1 MKASLIK
8 RGRLYHAQI
17 QLPGWTTQKRVS
29 LHTTDKRIAGI
40 RLEET
45 VSEFE
50 LIDAGKLAPR
60 AVRKAAEQAL
70 LSLREAFLL
79 DIEATVSTATLRRYG
94 QALRVVCQATGW
106 KKLPDVTEAAMRQWQ
121 RESELRAATRNDYL
135 AVWYRF
141 FRWLKRARLV
151 VENICEFIDRV
162 DEHKEERDYRRA
174 LTAEEMQRLIEAAPP
189 VRALVYRVISET
201 GLRRC
206 ELKTSRVGDY
216 HLRVASYSRPGGGA
230 EPALADRPRSAD
242 AGVSITRETS
252 AVRVRASMTKGRQA
266 KLIPLNEVTAAE
278 LRAFFPADAA
288 PFFQPFAR
296 CVPKVATLRRDLLA
310 AKIPFEDALGR
321 RVDFHSLRKTF
332 GTALVLS
339 GAEPRVVM
347 EAMRHSDLKLTMKT
361 YMDAAQLQGPVEAA
375 VAKLP
380 WQRKVP
386 PAVLISLTSS

>member
-8 RGRLYHAQI
+8 RGRLYYAQI
-17 QLPGWTTQKRVS
+17 QLPTWTTQKRIS

-45 VSEFE
+45 LSEHE

-60 AVRKAAEQAL
+60 AVRKASEQAL
-70 LSLREAFLL
+70 LSLRQAFLL
-79 DIEATVSTATLRRYG
+79 DIEASVSTATLRRYG
-94 QALRVVCQATGW
+94 QALRVVCIATGW
-106 KKLPDVTEAAMRQWQ
+106 KKIPDVTESAMRQWQ

-141 FRWLKRARLV
+141 FRWLKRSRLV

-162 DEHKEERDYRRA
+162 DEHKEEREYRRA
-174 LTAEEMQRLIEAAPP
+174 LTDDEMQRLLFAAPP
-189 VRALVYRVISET
+189 HRALVYRVISET
-201 GLRRC
+201 GMRRC
-206 ELKTSRVGDY
+206 ELGSSRVGDFN
-216 HLRVASYSRPGGGA
+216 LRVFPAPGIVEGCD
-230 EPALADRPRSAD
+230 ALPSTEKIPGD
-242 AGVSITRETS
+242 GKHLLTS
-252 AVRVRASMTKGRQA
+252 TVRVRASLAKGRQA
-266 KLIPLNEVTAAE
+266 KLIPLNEITAAE

-288 PFFQPFAR
+288 PFYQPFAGR
-296 CVPKVATLRRDLLA
+296 IPKVDTFRRDLVA
-310 AKIPFEDALGR
+310 AGIPFEDALGR
-321 RVDFHSLRKTF
+321 RADFHSLRKTF

-361 YMDAAQLQGPVEAA
+361 YMDAAQLQGPVAAA

-380 WQRKVP
+380 WQREVP
-386 PAVLISLTSS
+386 TAVRKSLTNC